1 MRLSSSALLA
11 AVAAPLLAFAQ
22 TNSTSG
28 NGPNA
33 FKIPPSGLTASAGQT
48 TNLQWTPTTDG
59 SVTLILRSG
68 ASNNLNE
75 GAVIA
80 CRSSASS
87 TRCERKKKC

>member
-1 MRLSSSALLA
+1 MRISTSAILA

-22 TNSTSG
+22 TNSTG
-28 NGPNA
+28 ADNNGPNA
-33 FKIPPSGLTASAGQT
+33 FKIPPEGLMSSAGKT

-59 SVTLILRSG
+59 TVTLILRSG

-80 CRSSASS
+80 CKSRDSSRSN
-87 TRCERKKKC
+87 E